1 VLRGGLLGG
10 ETVNTEKRVDPKTE
24 RLIARYEAKLRR
36 TEVSL
41 LMAEGAARR
50 LVVIDS

>member
-1 VLRGGLLGG
+1 
-10 ETVNTEKRVDPKTE
+10 VNTEKRVDPKTE

-41 LMAEGAARR
+41 LMAEGGAM
-50 LVVIDS
+50 